1 MTKQSSLVRA
11 VIWVCLLQLA
21 LQTEVEEEE
30 KPAHSPSPAQQSEV
44 TEKEEETPAH
54 SPIWTVFPSAVIAGL
69 GVIFNLISL
78 SYFIRREYDS
88 LGKYNVGKFE
98 ILLYCS

>member
-11 VIWVCLLQLA
+11 LIWVCLLQLA
-21 LQTEVEEEE
+21 LQTEVEE
-30 KPAHSPSPAQQSEV
+30 
-44 TEKEEETPAH
+44 EEETPAH